1 MIEAIKT
8 LQSPS
13 LIDPLSKQSFDDL
26 IVEAMQKQRM
36 STLQKKS
43 SFVGSKIDEDIGY
56 EQQKDVGQR
65 SANKLQS
72 QVKWR
77 LKKARDE
84 QDKAES
90 AKQAKAAPAAKGGSD
105 EGEKSPIRGSQV

>member
-13 LIDPLSKQSFDDL
+13 LIDPLSKQAFDDL

-36 STLQKKS
+36 STLQKKT
-43 SFVGSKIDEDIGY
+43 SFGGSKIDEPLAY
-56 EQQKDVGQR
+56 EQQKDGGQR
-65 SANKLQS
+65 TGIKLQS

-77 LKKARDE
+77 MKKARDE
-84 QDKAES
+84 QDKAAS
-90 AKQAKAAPAAKGGSD
+90 AN
-105 EGEKSPIRGSQV
+105 